1 MDYSVIQRFVVEEL
15 SQDHSGHNHQHAER
29 VVANAKKIILKE
41 GGDEKII
48 LTAAWLHDC
57 IDKKLFT
64 DVDSQTHKVERF
76 LKAQGFNPSEVEE
89 VMYIIQ
95 NISYNKGENSPLTS
109 LNAMIVRDADRL
121 DAIGAIGIIRT
132 IEYGASQGRLFYDNI
147 NIKREGGIVGWNH
160 PTDTSLSHFYEKLL
174 KLEALM
180 HTPTA
185 KEIAEKRTKFLKR
198 FLAEFYEELGQ

>member
-1 MDYSVIQRFVVEEL
+1 MGYEAIQGFVAQEL

-29 VVANAKKIILKE
+29 VVRNAQKIIRKE
-41 GGDEKII
+41 GGNEKII

-64 DVDSQTHKVERF
+64 DIEGQLGKVERF
-76 LKAQGFNPSEVEE
+76 LESQGYLADEVSE

-95 NISYNKGENSPLTS
+95 NISYNKGENRPLTS

-121 DAIGAIGIIRT
+121 DAIGAMGIIRT
-132 IEYGASQGRLFYDNI
+132 IEYGATHGRLFYDDE
-147 NIKREGGIVGWNH
+147 NIKRKGGSVSWNR

-174 KLEALM
+174 KLESLM

-185 KEIAEKRTKFLKR
+185 KAMAKERTEFLKM
-198 FLAEFYEELGQ
+198 FLEEFYREA

>member
-1 MDYSVIQRFVVEEL
+1 MREL

-29 VVANAKKIILKE
+29 VVRNARKIIQRE

-57 IDKKLFT
+57 IDKKLFA
-64 DVDSQTHKVERF
+64 DIEGQIGKVRRF
-76 LKAQGFNPSEVEE
+76 LEEQSFLPEEVEE

-95 NISYNKGENSPLTS
+95 NISYNKGENRPLTS

-121 DAIGAIGIIRT
+121 DAIGAMGIIRT
-132 IEYGASQGRLFYDNI
+132 IEYGATQGRLFYDNE
-147 NIKREGGIVGWNH
+147 NIKREEGKVGWNH
-160 PTDTSLSHFYEKLL
+160 PTDTSLSHFYDKLL

-185 KEIAEKRTKFLKR
+185 KEMAKERTEFLKI
-198 FLAEFYEELGQ
+198 FIEEFYHEME